1 MNAGVA
7 TDAGGLHS
15 PMDGTVIKPSPSVS
29 YWYFS
34 LLFFFLE
41 DESERLIH
49 DINVGGVIK
58 GDKVAIM
65 HLMKR
70 KGGVIINT
78 ASIAGIVSGA

>member
-1 MNAGVA
+1 MLEWLQMLVVYTHRWMVQSLNDPLVCH
-7 TDAGGLHS
+7 TD
-15 PMDGTVIKPSPSVS
+15 TFI
-29 YWYFS
+29 
-34 LLFFFLE
+34 FLE

-58 GDKVAIM
+58 GDKVAVM

-78 ASIAGIVSGA
+78 ASIAGIVSGP